1 MNASSRLAITLVIS
15 AGMPFAAQAANS
27 SWASAP
33 ENRTGWFAG
42 GGIGSLSLDQTGVP
56 SQDMGYVFVQ
66 GGWRFNRYLAV
77 GARAGSSSSA
87 ALDLNNVDID
97 FGVDP
102 GYLDIDFRVTAVY
115 GVFAQ
120 AYLPLA
126 ENWDLY
132 ALLGYSHTRIEAS
145 ADGVFSEV
153 SVSDSADSLSY
164 GVGVSWILNPRF
176 TIDLEYQPVVADG
189 SDWSASSANLAF
201 RFRF

>member
-15 AGMPFAAQAANS
+15 AGMPFAAQAAS
-27 SWASAP
+27 SGWASAP
-33 ENRTGWFAG
+33 ENGTGWFAG
-42 GGIGSLSLDQTGVP
+42 GGIGNLSLEQTGVP
-56 SQDMGYVFVQ
+56 SQEMGYVFVQ

-77 GARAGSSSSA
+77 GVRAGSSSSA
-87 ALDLNNVDID
+87 ILDLSTLDID

-102 GYLDIDFRVTAVY
+102 SYPVIDFRITAVY

-126 ENWDLY
+126 ENLDLY
-132 ALLGYSHTRIEAS
+132 ALLGYSHARIEAS
-145 ADGVFSEV
+145 ADGVFGEV
-153 SVSDSADSLSY
+153 SVADSADSLSY

-189 SDWSASSANLAF
+189 GDWSASSENLAF